1 MCYKIKIEPRD
12 VLFFRDARPISG
24 ASIGLG
30 ATWPLPSAFH
40 SAVISA
46 FYRAFPNE
54 IEKRTER
61 KLTAFSNVKTFGPF
75 PMKGGEVLFPAPA
88 DLVVDGSGD
97 KKTAL
102 RQLLPTEIS
111 TDLGKLGNL
120 PSPLKYPLWVKVK
133 PTKERVG
140 EWISASGLE
149 KYLSGKID
157 EIDCDKELFKNTAI
171 FDSEVRPGIAIEAKT
186 GAAKDG
192 AFYMAAYM
200 RLKQGVSMVA
210 SVDVASKKQGDPDF
224 WKKLT
229 ESNETTR
236 IVFGGQRGVVQLS
249 EHREKILPAKGD
261 CPAGKLVKW
270 TLLSPACFHAGWRPG
285 FIDDS
290 GKVLL
295 KEMPARERGESR
307 LAWREHCKNGVE
319 IKAQLVAA
327 RIPKPIVV
335 SGWKLGDVNSG
346 DIDSGGAPKATK
358 LLVPAG
364 AVFYFECESDD
375 DAVRLYRSL
384 HGRVKSDVLGEKGF
398 GLGVCSAWKK
408 NIENFDNL

>member
-30 ATWPLPSAFH
+30 ATWPSPSVFH

-54 IEKRTER
+54 ATKRSE

-75 PMKGGEVLFPAPA
+75 PMKDGEVLFPTPA
-88 DLVVDGSGD
+88 DLITDGSD
-97 KKTAL
+97 DEKTVL
-102 RQLLPTEIS
+102 RQLLPTEVS
-111 TDLGKLGNL
+111 ENLKKLGNL
-120 PSPLKYPLWVKVK
+120 PSPLEFPLWAKVK
-133 PTKERVG
+133 PTKARPG

-157 EIDCDKELFKNTAI
+157 EIDCGKELFKNADI
-171 FDSEVRPGIAIEAKT
+171 FDSEARPGIAIEAKT
-186 GAAKDG
+186 GTTKDG
-192 AFYMAAYM
+192 AFYMATYM
-200 RLKQGVSMVA
+200 RLKKGVSMVA
-210 SVDVASKKQGDPDF
+210 SVDVASKKQGEPDF

-229 ESNETTR
+229 ESNEDAR
-236 IVFGGQRGVVQLS
+236 IVFGGQRGVVQMS
-249 EHREKILPAKGD
+249 EHCEKILQDKGD

-285 FIDDS
+285 FVDDS
-290 GKVLL
+290 GNVLL

-307 LAWREHCKNGVE
+307 EDWRKRCKNGAG
-319 IKAQLVAA
+319 IKARLVAA
-327 RIPKPIVV
+327 RIPKPVVV
-335 SGWKLGDVNSG
+335 SGWKLGDANSG
-346 DIDSGGAPKATK
+346 DIDAGGAPKATK

-364 AVFYFECESDD
+364 AVFYFECESED
-375 DAVRLYRSL
+375 DAARLYRSL

-408 NIENFDNL
+408 NAENFDTL